1 MIKNVD
7 ISYTL
12 ANSKEGIVAKI
23 LDTESGPKKDHEK
36 IELFDLNKMTSNA
49 VNVKG

>member
-12 ANSKEGIVAKI
+12 ANSEEGIVAKI
-23 LDTESGPKKDHEK
+23 LDTESGPKKDHER
-36 IELFDLNKMTSNA
+36 IALFD
-49 VNVKG
+49 